1 MPVSTDFRFWMQG
14 FWGLGDS
21 SGRGIEQNT
30 SVQNQSAKIEI
41 DSSTASL
48 LFNLGGNHEPKSEFC
63 HP

>member
-14 FWGLGDS
+14 FWGYRDTG
-21 SGRGIEQNT
+21 GRGREQNT

-41 DSSTASL
+41 GSSTASL